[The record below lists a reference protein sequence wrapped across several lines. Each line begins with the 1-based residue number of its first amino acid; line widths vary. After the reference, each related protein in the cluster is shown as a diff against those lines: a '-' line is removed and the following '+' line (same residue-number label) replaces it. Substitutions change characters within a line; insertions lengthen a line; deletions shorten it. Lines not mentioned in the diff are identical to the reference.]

1 MKIGLLGF
9 NGCGKTTVF
18 NALSGSHSAMAPY
31 AAGRTQPHVAVVKVP
46 DKRLDELAA
55 LLKPSKIV
63 HATVEYVD
71 VAGIERTQ
79 LGKGKGLGE
88 EQLQVLAQNDA
99 LLAVIRAFEGGGVP
113 VDMAGDL
120 EAIELEM
127 VLSDLAKLEAR
138 LPKLEK
144 MILKVSGKEL
154 EQAQHELSA
163 LSKIKPV
170 LEQGIPIRSAPLS
183 PDEEKTIRG
192 FMFLTQKPILFLLNI
207 GEDILSRG
215 EDPLTRFPLPGG
227 QKDRH
232 FAAMCAEIE
241 AEIAQ
246 LSPAERGEFLKDYHI
261 EEPAAFRIIR
271 LCYDILGYISFFTT
285 NEKELRAWTIKKGT
299 PAARAA
305 GGIHTDM
312 ERGFIRAEKVSWE
325 KFLKAGGFSHARKT
339 ADLEIHGKD
348 YIVQDGDVI
357 HFLFSV

>member
-1 MKIGLLGF
+1 MKISLLGF
-9 NGCGKTTVF
+9 HGCGKTTVF
-18 NALSGSHSAMAPY
+18 NALTGSHLAMAPY
-31 AAGRTQPHVAVVKVP
+31 TGGRTQPHVAVVKVP
-46 DKRLDELAA
+46 DARLDALAA
-55 LLKPSKIV
+55 MLKPPKVV
-63 HATVEYVD
+63 HAHVEYVD
-71 VAGIERTQ
+71 VAGIERSEVER
-79 LGKGKGLGE
+79 GRGLGE
-88 EQLQVLAQNDA
+88 DQLQVLAQTDA
-99 LLAVIRAFEGGGVP
+99 LLAVIRAFDGAGAP
-113 VDMAGDL
+113 VDVAGDVD
-120 EAIELEM
+120 AIELEL

-138 LPKLEK
+138 LPKLGK

-170 LEQGIPIRSAPLS
+170 LDQGKPIPSALLS

-207 GEDILSRG
+207 GEDMLSRG
-215 EDPLTRFPLPGG
+215 GDFLKLFPLPGD

-246 LSPAERGEFLKDYHI
+246 LSPGERGEFLKDYHI

-271 LCYDILGYISFFTT
+271 LCYDILGSLSFFTT
-285 NEKELRAWTIKKGT
+285 NDKELRAWAIKNGT
-299 PAARAA
+299 PAVKAA
-305 GGIHTDM
+305 GEVHTDM
-312 ERGFIRAEKVSWE
+312 ERGFIRAEVVSWE
-325 KFLKAGGFSHARKT
+325 KFIKSGGFSHARKT